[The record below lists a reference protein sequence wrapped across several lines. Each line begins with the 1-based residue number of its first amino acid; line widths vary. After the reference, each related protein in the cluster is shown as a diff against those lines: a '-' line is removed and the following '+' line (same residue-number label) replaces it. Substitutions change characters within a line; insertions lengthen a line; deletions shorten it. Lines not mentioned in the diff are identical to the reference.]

1 MREHLDRWWL
11 GFSFLIILAIPGVAN
26 AHDYF
31 PGLLTLSYW
40 QLVIVDFFIETVVLA
55 VFLRLSVVR
64 AFAISML
71 MNVVSVIL
79 AELILWGTLD
89 FLYSIRGFLSFEEV
103 LLLAAI
109 IIIVLVE
116 WVIVKRVQHLRWGK
130 ALSALLIANA
140 LSVIVGAGLLR
151 VLGS

>member
-11 GFSFLIILAIPGVAN
+11 GFSFLIILVIPGMAS

-31 PGLLTLSYW
+31 PGLLTLSHW

-64 AFAISML
+64 AFAISMF

-116 WVIVKRVQHLRWGK
+116 WVIVKGVQHLRWGK
-130 ALSALLIANA
+130 ALSTLLIANA